1 MSLDRQK
8 QPEIYPIH
16 SAKVPE
22 VNSFPLQ
29 NGLQLYY
36 LNSGA
41 QDVLK
46 IEFLFKAGFRDEK
59 IKGLA
64 SVTASML
71 FEGTGNFTSKEI
83 HENLDHLGVFFETN
97 TGMDFTSV
105 VFFSLRKHLQKLLP
119 LVNEIILNAN
129 FPENELKLLLKKRI
143 KSLRVNQKKNEYL
156 ARKLFLATLLG
167 KEHPYTQDLNESDY
181 NAISQDQLFSFY
193 RDKLNPGNCIVLV
206 SGKTQS
212 EDLNNIAE
220 HFGNNPLKNTTGIFT
235 GTIPFSSSSQK
246 QNNLIR
252 PKTVQASIRIG
263 KILFTRNH
271 TDYPGFKVLNEIL
284 GGYFGSRLMSN
295 IREEKGYTYGIGSA
309 LIPSRDFGIF
319 MIATDS
325 KGEMTEKVL
334 EEIYKEINIL
344 RKEPVSNDELNR
356 VKNYMLGGFLAS
368 LSSPF
373 SQMDKFSTIYESGLD
388 YSFYRR
394 YIEILRNI
402 TPEEIQQLAV
412 KYLEPEKL
420 MEAVVG
426 PGDVL

>member
-156 ARKLFLATLLG
+156 ARKLFLA
-167 KEHPYTQDLNESDY
+167 
-181 NAISQDQLFSFY
+181 
-193 RDKLNPGNCIVLV
+193 
-206 SGKTQS
+206 
-212 EDLNNIAE
+212 
-220 HFGNNPLKNTTGIFT
+220 
-235 GTIPFSSSSQK
+235 
-246 QNNLIR
+246 
-252 PKTVQASIRIG
+252 
-263 KILFTRNH
+263 
-271 TDYPGFKVLNEIL
+271 
-284 GGYFGSRLMSN
+284 
-295 IREEKGYTYGIGSA
+295 
-309 LIPSRDFGIF
+309 
-319 MIATDS
+319 
-325 KGEMTEKVL
+325 
-334 EEIYKEINIL
+334 
-344 RKEPVSNDELNR
+344 
-356 VKNYMLGGFLAS
+356 
-368 LSSPF
+368 
-373 SQMDKFSTIYESGLD
+373 
-388 YSFYRR
+388 
-394 YIEILRNI
+394 
-402 TPEEIQQLAV
+402 
-412 KYLEPEKL
+412 
-420 MEAVVG
+420 
-426 PGDVL
+426 